1 MLNYNIGADPE
12 LFLINKNKNK
22 IISAIGI
29 IPGEKHNTYK
39 PETLPD
45 GFGLQ
50 IDNILAEFN
59 IPPITT
65 EQELLENINIMKNY
79 IQEYIARIDPAL
91 DIHCAASAIIDND
104 QLNHPN
110 ALLFGCDPDFNVY
123 TRTINEKPTTVNPN
137 LRSAGCHFHIGYLD
151 PTLEHNFK
159 IIQYLDTFLGIPS
172 LMYDNDMFRRE
183 LYGKAGA
190 FRMQPWGVEYRTL
203 SGIFNPSL
211 SVLLSKIAFLVSKS
225 GFSISADNPHLKRV
239 SKRSSN
245 PSNSAGFL
253 SQVIIS
259 CLPDWCKWLNI

>member
-104 QLNHPN
+104 QLNHPS

-137 LRSAGCHFHIGYLD
+137 LRSAGCHFHIGYLN
-151 PTLEHNFK
+151 PTLELNFK

-172 LMYDNDMFRRE
+172 LLYDNDMFRRE

-203 SGIFNPSL
+203 SGIFI
-211 SVLLSKIAFLVSKS
+211 KTDEH
-225 GFSISADNPHLKRV
+225 ISFCYKQIQRALKALTANETLPPFDIV
-239 SKRSSN
+239 EHTIN
-245 PSNSAGFL
+245 TNDLTLANTLITQFN
-253 SQVIIS
+253 II
-259 CLPDWCKWLNI
+259 